1 MNSNID
7 ILSIGDIVTD
17 NFIKLFD
24 DKAEIIK
31 QGDKKLLAME
41 FGTKIPFQNSVLIE
55 AVGNA
60 ANAAVSISNVTY

>member
-17 NFIKLFD
+17 NFIRLFD

-31 QGDKKLLAME
+31 QGDKNLLAME
-41 FGTKIPFQNSVLIE
+41 FGTKIPFQ
-55 AVGNA
+55 VGNTLKK
-60 ANAAVSISNVTY
+60 SLF